1 MIVVFF
7 LRLAHYSIFFY
18 LIPQFTLQL
27 SLACLCEYALHLT
40 ATNADMMYIHQ
51 DSGLINIS
59 YFKFDIDEATDEL
72 GANRAVPFRLTPNIV
87 EFLSGIGI
95 AGPLTTSAIVT
106 ARCLVQPNFKVCI
119 IDFYSF
125 RFLRQVRCCF
135 NYSGIFFRN
144 LLFQL
149 PTILRAILRDEI
161 IALHKKRLK
170 DERMQM
176 EVNSDGNPES
186 PTNDEIKVNMDSI
199 IIFVNKAVN
208 SIMARL
214 SSISYFDS
222 VENNKMCTLVQAA
235 RNPDNLCRMDP
246 AWHPWV

>member
-1 MIVVFF
+1 MGFSSCS
-7 LRLAHYSIFFY
+7 LSILFS
-18 LIPQFTLQL
+18 LNPQFTLQL

-119 IDFYSF
+119 SF
-125 RFLRQVRCCF
+125 IYHFNFFGPLQICNNIINFL
-135 NYSGIFFRN
+135 FRN
-144 LLFQL
+144 LFC
-149 PTILRAILRDEI
+149 PVT
-161 IALHKKRLK
+161 
-170 DERMQM
+170 
-176 EVNSDGNPES
+176 
-186 PTNDEIKVNMDSI
+186 
-199 IIFVNKAVN
+199 
-208 SIMARL
+208 
-214 SSISYFDS
+214 
-222 VENNKMCTLVQAA
+222 
-235 RNPDNLCRMDP
+235 DNT
-246 AWHPWV
+246 ASHFT